1 LVIIYTFDFLD
12 LRQQVLFILFF
23 EIRQVF
29 FIFRKHINARIFIVT
44 QQKYNI
50 LRGMIMHVSQLIK
63 LGEIKTTK
71 TLLATTLSSIL
82 LASSFGLGAQQLE
95 EEKDQTEVI
104 MVTAQKREQNIMKVP
119 VVVDTISADILKKTN
134 SILLSDIDKFVP
146 GFEFSDGNM
155 TQAGITMRGISSP
168 NISVGGDPSSATFFD
183 GVYMPRAAQN
193 VLFSDIERIE
203 VLKGPQ
209 GTLFGRNAA
218 MGVVNILPNAP
229 ENDDLGFIKAVLGSD
244 NLRRYE
250 LMGNV
255 ALADNF
261 FVRVNA
267 LLNTQDGLADNIYD
281 APWNASSKIWDP
293 GARDHKAARIA
304 AKWVISDS
312 TDLQFSYDFDDLE
325 QAPPIAIGASQYGYN
340 GGQDLFSGKVE
351 NDVRNGVESRD
362 MYAFTTKLN
371 HEFDEQLSMAYTASY
386 RDWETV
392 NREDE
397 DGTKDITRYFDTSN
411 NENSNIFY
419 QELQLN
425 YVGDSLNVVGGFSY
439 SKEKVKQ
446 TSELN
451 LTADSAARFVTGSLN
466 DVIKGSIAQEI
477 ATMINVDAFGG
488 DADAAAENAFGP
500 GATFAA
506 VVDNFYSSSGFP
518 IDHLWNAEAWAGA
531 LNALGFGDPIM
542 DALGMSGMPLNGDI
556 VTATGDITYDIVA
569 QQLGIAEIFGP
580 SHSGQFWEESINNT
594 GSFTNWGVYIDG
606 DWKLDE
612 HWNILAGLRYSKDT
626 KDFSWFI
633 PLTSFAQVRPG
644 VANIL
649 FPMTTDANGNNMA
662 IEASKSWD
670 KITGRLVAQYQ
681 INDDHMLFA
690 SYSTGYKAGGYDSLV
705 VSSSLQPFQPED
717 TTNIELGYKGIAFN
731 SLRTTA
737 SIYHLQLDNRQ
748 RSISSKAPESS
759 TAVPTIINGD
769 TTIEGLELGL
779 EWAATENLSLG
790 LVTEFRNADAQWQ
803 AFYNEE
809 GTFIPSEKNNAKVSN
824 NFTVRADW
832 LPDLGV
838 GTTTIHVDYVYV
850 ENTNADEVGLEEYK
864 KAISAYFVDTQDLN
878 ARISWENAA
887 DDFEIAL
894 WSKNILN
901 KHYVTGLGGLT
912 ASILGTPIA
921 SINRGRELGVDLTY
935 RF

>member
-1 LVIIYTFDFLD
+1 MLV
-12 LRQQVLFILFF
+12 
-23 EIRQVF
+23 
-29 FIFRKHINARIFIVT
+29 N
-44 QQKYNI
+44 
-50 LRGMIMHVSQLIK
+50 QLSK
-63 LGEIKTTK
+63 LWSLNTSKK
-71 TLLATTLSSIL
+71 RLVVAVSSIL
-82 LASSFGLGAQQLE
+82 LANSYGVFAQQV
-95 EEKDQTEVI
+95 EEKNDPTEVI

-119 VVVDTISADILKKTN
+119 VVVDTVSADILKKTN
-134 SILLSDIDKFVP
+134 SIMLSDIDKFVP
-146 GFEFSDGNM
+146 GFEFSDSNM

-218 MGVVNILPNAP
+218 MGVVNILPNSP
-229 ENDDLGFIKAVLGSD
+229 ENDDLGFVKAVLGSD

-250 LMGNV
+250 LMGNM
-255 ALADNF
+255 ALSANF

-267 LLNTQDGLADNIYD
+267 LINSQDGLAENIYD
-281 APWNASSKIWDP
+281 APWNANNKNWDP
-293 GARDHKAARIA
+293 GARNHNALRVA
-304 AKWVISDS
+304 AKWIISDA
-312 TDLQFSYDFDDLE
+312 TDLQLSYDFDDLE
-325 QAPPIAIGASQYGYN
+325 QAPPLAIGVSQYAYN
-340 GGQDLFSGKVE
+340 GGQDVFSDMVE
-351 NDVRNGVESRD
+351 NDVRLGVESRD
-362 MYAFTTKLN
+362 MYAFTAKLN

-386 RDWETV
+386 RDWKTV

-419 QELQLN
+419 QELQMN
-425 YVGDSLNVVGGFSY
+425 YVGDSLNMVGGFSY

-466 DVIKGSIAQEI
+466 EVIRGSIAQEI
-477 ATMINVDAFGG
+477 AAMINVEAFGG
-488 DADAAAENAFGP
+488 DADAAAANAFGP

-506 VVDNFYSSSGFP
+506 VVDDFYSSSGFP
-518 IDHLWNAEAWAGA
+518 IDHLWNPDAWAGA
-531 LNALGFGDPIM
+531 LNALGFGAPIM
-542 DALGMSGMPLNGDI
+542 DALGMTGIPLNGDI
-556 VTATGDITYDIVA
+556 VRATGDITYDIVS
-569 QQLGIAEIFGP
+569 QQLAIAEIFGP
-580 SHSGQFWEESINNT
+580 SYSGQFWEESINNS

-612 HWNILAGLRYSKDT
+612 HWNILAGLRYSKDS
-626 KDFSWFI
+626 KDFSWTI
-633 PLTSFAQVRPG
+633 PLTRFAQLRPG
-644 VANIL
+644 VDNIL
-649 FPMTTDANGNNMA
+649 FPMTTDSNGNNA
-662 IEASKSWD
+662 TIEASKTWD

-681 INDDHMLFA
+681 INNDHMLFA

-705 VSSSLQPFQPED
+705 VASSLLPFKPED
-717 TTNIELGYKGIAFN
+717 TANIELGYKGIAFDT
-731 SLRTTA
+731 LRTTA

-769 TTIEGLELGL
+769 TTIKGLELGL
-779 EWAATENLSLG
+779 EWAATDALSLG
-790 LVTEFRNADAQWQ
+790 LVTEFRNSDAQWQ
-803 AFYNEE
+803 EFYNEE
-809 GTFIPSEKNNAKVSN
+809 GTFIPSEKTEAKVSN

-832 LPDLGV
+832 IPDLGI

-878 ARISWENAA
+878 ARISWENG
-887 DDFEIAL
+887 DDDIEIAL
-894 WSKNILN
+894 WSKNLLN
-901 KHYVTGLGGLT
+901 KRYVSGLGGLT